1 MMPAARGIVP
11 GNKNDTTLSPML
23 GISEVSHLLHAHPN
37 TIRRWSDAG
46 LIKVYRVG
54 VRGDRRFRSEDVAA
68 LIAKASQHSQKR
80 IHIN

>member
-1 MMPAARGIVP
+1 MTTAKGIRLER
-11 GNKNDTTLSPML
+11 DDDRLISPML